1 MNKKIMIVDDEPD
14 ILIALRIIFENYGYD
29 VTTVETGKECIEEL
43 KRGFKGVLLI
53 DIMMPKMDG
62 WTTIKKIVD
71 KNLTKNI
78 AIEIITVIGTKD
90 RKKMFGLEP
99 YIFDYLV
106 KPFDPEELI
115 SSVETLNMKLFSRN
129 INNK

>member
-1 MNKKIMIVDDEPD
+1 MNKKIMVVDDEPD

-29 VTTVETGKECIEEL
+29 VITVETGKECIEEL
-43 KRGFKGVLLI
+43 KKGFKGVVLI

-78 AIEIITVIGTKD
+78 AIEIITGKGTKD
-90 RKKMFGLEP
+90 HKKMVGLEP

-115 SSVETLNMKLFSRN
+115 SSVENLNMKLFSRYVED
-129 INNK
+129 